1 MKLNHLSFLFI
12 CQEITIMKAPGEKL
26 GISIRGGNKGH
37 PGNPLDRND
46 EGIFI
51 SKVNDAGAAKRDGKT
66 KSRTKNIRSKRTKH
80 ARG

>member
-1 MKLNHLSFLFI
+1 MKI
-12 CQEITIMKAPGEKL
+12 PKAPGEKL

-51 SKVNDAGAAKRDGKT
+51 SKVCDVLVMMMMMMMMM
-66 KSRTKNIRSKRTKH
+66 IRR
-80 ARG
+80 RRRRRIMVVVIIRMC